1 MVSTEIRLIILFSAE
16 DGKALYSQQKQEWE
30 LTVAQI
36 MNSLLQNSD
45 LNWSDLNKPY
55 SSILAWRIPGT
66 GAWWAAVYGVYGE
79 LDMTD
84 VTWQQQQTTGQ
95 ELSWWLGCEEPADA
109 EALGVIPGL
118 GRSPGEGNGHRFQDS
133 CLRNP
138 MDWEPCWLLSVE
150 WMWLSDWAHMH
161 ADQTNL
167 SACRPGVQSPKCFSL
182 G

>member
-1 MVSTEIRLIILFSAE
+1 M
-16 DGKALYSQQKQEWE
+16 
-30 LTVAQI
+30 
-36 MNSLLQNSD
+36 
-45 LNWSDLNKPY
+45 
-55 SSILAWRIPGT
+55 
-66 GAWWAAVYGVYGE
+66 GAWWAAIYGVYGE

-84 VTWQQQQTTGQ
+84 MTWQQQQTTGQ

-150 WMWLSDWAHMH
+150 WM
-161 ADQTNL
+161 
-167 SACRPGVQSPKCFSL
+167 
-182 G
+182 